1 MKVFKVW
8 VDKCDYD
15 TYDSFVCV
23 ANSEDEIRNC
33 ISVDRY
39 NRRVV
44 DMSGNEAYENYV
56 TFDDFQGEIHIEE
69 VNLNVDKP
77 YLIEQDM
84 YGEDMT
90 LSKEQVSELI
100 KFIDRN
106 PELYM
111 ARDIYRMVETARV
124 HDDAIIINADW

>member
-33 ISVDRY
+33 ISIDEY
-39 NRRVV
+39 NERVV
-44 DMSGNEAYENYV
+44 DMSGNDDYEDFV
-56 TFDDFQGEIHIEE
+56 WFQDFQGEIHIEE

-77 YLIEQDM
+77 YIVCSS
-84 YGEDMT
+84 Y
-90 LSKEQVSELI
+90 
-100 KFIDRN
+100 
-106 PELYM
+106 
-111 ARDIYRMVETARV
+111 
-124 HDDAIIINADW
+124 NAG

>member
-15 TYDSFVCV
+15 NYDAFVCV
-23 ANSEDEIRNC
+23 ANSEEEIRKC

-44 DMSGNEAYENYV
+44 DMSGNESYENYV

-77 YLIEQDM
+77 YIVCSS
-84 YGEDMT
+84 Y
-90 LSKEQVSELI
+90 
-100 KFIDRN
+100 
-106 PELYM
+106 
-111 ARDIYRMVETARV
+111 
-124 HDDAIIINADW
+124 NAG

>member
-8 VDKCDYD
+8 VDKYDYD

-23 ANSEDEIRNC
+23 ANSEDEIRSH

-44 DMSGNEAYENYV
+44 DMSGNDDYEDSVWFQY
-56 TFDDFQGEIHIEE
+56 FQGEIHIEE

-77 YLIEQDM
+77 YIVCAS
-84 YGEDMT
+84 Y
-90 LSKEQVSELI
+90 
-100 KFIDRN
+100 
-106 PELYM
+106 
-111 ARDIYRMVETARV
+111 
-124 HDDAIIINADW
+124 NAG

>member
-33 ISVDRY
+33 IGIDRY
-39 NRRVV
+39 NRRVI
-44 DMSGNEAYENYV
+44 DMSGNDDYEDCIW
-56 TFDDFQGEIHIEE
+56 FDDFQGEIHIEE

-77 YLIEQDM
+77 YIVCSS
-84 YGEDMT
+84 Y
-90 LSKEQVSELI
+90 
-100 KFIDRN
+100 
-106 PELYM
+106 
-111 ARDIYRMVETARV
+111 
-124 HDDAIIINADW
+124 NAG

>member
-23 ANSEDEIRNC
+23 ANSEDEIKKC
-33 ISVDRY
+33 ISIDKY

-44 DMSGNEAYENYV
+44 DMRGNDDYEDCIW
-56 TFDDFQGEIHIEE
+56 FDDFQGEIHIEE

-77 YLIEQDM
+77 YIVCSS
-84 YGEDMT
+84 Y
-90 LSKEQVSELI
+90 
-100 KFIDRN
+100 
-106 PELYM
+106 
-111 ARDIYRMVETARV
+111 
-124 HDDAIIINADW
+124 NAG

>member
-23 ANSEDEIRNC
+23 ANSEDEIKKC
-33 ISVDRY
+33 ISIDKY

-44 DMSGNEAYENYV
+44 DMSGNDDYEDCIW
-56 TFDDFQGEIHIEE
+56 FDDFQGEIHIEE

-77 YLIEQDM
+77 YIVCSS
-84 YGEDMT
+84 YHAG
-90 LSKEQVSELI
+90 
-100 KFIDRN
+100 
-106 PELYM
+106 
-111 ARDIYRMVETARV
+111 
-124 HDDAIIINADW
+124 

>member
-23 ANSEDEIRNC
+23 ANSEDEIRSH
-33 ISVDRY
+33 ISLDRQK
-39 NRRVV
+39 RRVV

-56 TFDDFQGEIHIEE
+56 AFDDFQGEIHIEE

-77 YLIEQDM
+77 YIVCSS
-84 YGEDMT
+84 Y
-90 LSKEQVSELI
+90 
-100 KFIDRN
+100 
-106 PELYM
+106 
-111 ARDIYRMVETARV
+111 
-124 HDDAIIINADW
+124 NAG

>member
-8 VDKCDYD
+8 VDEWDYD

-23 ANSEDEIRNC
+23 ANSEDEIRNH

-44 DMSGNEAYENYV
+44 NMSGNDNHEDSV
-56 TFDDFQGEIHIEE
+56 KFDDFQGEIHIEE

-77 YLIEQDM
+77 YIVCSS
-84 YGEDMT
+84 Y
-90 LSKEQVSELI
+90 
-100 KFIDRN
+100 
-106 PELYM
+106 
-111 ARDIYRMVETARV
+111 
-124 HDDAIIINADW
+124 NAG